1 MTTTE
6 SFSNY
11 NHLEK
16 KTTSELLQIIN
27 KEDKSV
33 PLIIEKSLKEISDP
47 EYFDCCKALV
57 EKFWVSNEN
66 KSLVVRRKKIWA
78 ALQYRGWETE
88 LIMENILS
96 LERQK
101 E

>member
-27 KEDKSV
+27 KEDKTV
-33 PLIIEKSLKEISDP
+33 PLIIEKSLKEISVLIDKIF
-47 EYFDCCKALV
+47 ERMIKEVDYFILV
-57 EKFWVSNEN
+57 LELQVD
-66 KSLVVRRKKIWA
+66 LV
-78 ALQYRGWETE
+78 
-88 LIMENILS
+88 
-96 LERQK
+96 
-101 E
+101 